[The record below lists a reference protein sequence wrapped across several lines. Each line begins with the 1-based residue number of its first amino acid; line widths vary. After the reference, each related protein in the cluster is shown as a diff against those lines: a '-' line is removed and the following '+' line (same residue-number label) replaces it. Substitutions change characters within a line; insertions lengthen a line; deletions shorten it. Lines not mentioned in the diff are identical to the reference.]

1 MSDSLRSG
9 FFTLRRERERRF
21 AALMGVLAEAQR
33 RKEVRCAHGVA
44 RGGAKT
50 QRERANV
57 IKPHSVCHPEERR
70 VSFFSLGLYH
80 AEKREG
86 KEIRCAHG
94 GSRRGA
100 KTQRGSLRS
109 RGCTQRRGR

>member
-44 RGGAKT
+44 R
-50 QRERANV
+50 RE
-57 IKPHSVCHPEERR
+57 ED
-70 VSFFSLGLYH
+70 VSQL
-80 AEKREG
+80 AD
-86 KEIRCAHG
+86 
-94 GSRRGA
+94 
-100 KTQRGSLRS
+100 
-109 RGCTQRRGR
+109 